1 MIALKHEKHVTIKE
15 NWEMWSIY
23 FGAGRGSQS
32 FLHIFPWEVE
42 SIQRLQHILPLKS
55 FCSII
60 NVVNSWH
67 TVLPKS
73 LKIFNC
79 MATYKG
85 TIFLTLE
92 FFFSLWKKS
101 KTYIGEKEL
110 TLGKEQTRI
119 VRKVVLL
126 IKASNAGSLL

>member
-32 FLHIFPWEVE
+32 FLRIFPWEVE

-67 TVLPKS
+67 IVLPKS

-79 MATYKG
+79 MATHKG

-92 FFFSLWKKS
+92 FFFSSMEKKQN
-101 KTYIGEKEL
+101 IHRGERID
-110 TLGKEQTRI
+110 LGKRANKDSEKSCFINQS
-119 VRKVVLL
+119 KQCW
-126 IKASNAGSLL
+126 